1 MGNNSTINIS
11 REGAIEIISY
21 IIEKINDADWI
32 DLYNLIYDVEDPDF
46 LDELVNN
53 YNEIDKEYNKIN
65 KVFKSIDK
73 WSNKYL
79 EDFMNKP
86 GIRSSRFENYMI
98 KG

>member
-1 MGNNSTINIS
+1 MGIKSTVNIS
-11 REGAIEIISY
+11 RERAIEIISY

-32 DLYNLIYDVEDPDF
+32 DLYNLIYDYEDNDF
-46 LDELVNN
+46 FEDLVNN

-86 GIRSSRFENYMI
+86 GIRCSRFENYMI
-98 KG
+98 EG